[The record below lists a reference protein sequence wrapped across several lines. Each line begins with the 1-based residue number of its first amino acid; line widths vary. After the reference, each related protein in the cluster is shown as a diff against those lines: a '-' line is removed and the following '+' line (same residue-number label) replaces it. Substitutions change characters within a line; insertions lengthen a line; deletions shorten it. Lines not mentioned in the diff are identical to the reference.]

1 MEILN
6 PFINNAGAV
15 ILIIIL
21 YKSGVLNLLLNKNGN
36 GKEKRVEELEEHA
49 KVANAEMKEV
59 KEQLIA
65 LNTKVDI
72 IMRHLNL

>member
-21 YKSGVLNLLLNKNGN
+21 YKSGVLSLLLNKNGN
-36 GKEKRVEELEEHA
+36 GKRVEELEEHA
-49 KVANAEMKEV
+49 RIANKEMGEV
-59 KEQLIA
+59 KEQLVA

>member
-36 GKEKRVEELEEHA
+36 GKRVGELEEHA
-49 KVANAEMKEV
+49 KIANEEMGEV
-59 KEQLIA
+59 KEQLVA
-65 LNTKVDI
+65 LNTKVDV
-72 IMRHLNL
+72 IMRHLKL